1 MAFQIYWLYD
11 TGYEKKNKRFVWSL
25 NSCLII
31 SIRAC
36 EFKTYSV
43 VVNHVWDIKT

>member
-11 TGYEKKNKRFVWSL
+11 TDYEKNNKRFVWSL
-25 NSCLII
+25 NSYLII
-31 SIRAC
+31 SIRAR

-43 VVNHVWDIKT
+43 VVDHVWDIKT

>member
-11 TGYEKKNKRFVWSL
+11 TDYEKKNKRFVWSL

-31 SIRAC
+31 SL
-36 EFKTYSV
+36 KTYSV
-43 VVNHVWDIKT
+43 VVDHVWDIKT

>member
-11 TGYEKKNKRFVWSL
+11 TDYEKKNKRFVWSL
-25 NSCLII
+25 NSYLII
-31 SIRAC
+31 SIRAR

-43 VVNHVWDIKT
+43 VVDH